1 MLTYWS
7 ELYAP
12 SGGQPPPW
20 PSSVMP
26 AYFQTLRIS
35 CNSQFAGTDYQR
47 NEPKTGKPSSFLS
60 SIHHCCLH
68 GGLQQFPQPKRE
80 VTIMER
86 LIIRYIVGYCTIPDQ
101 TTITEWK
108 GLLKAVLSKSFKQGS
123 SRATCLSELDV
134 LVKDASDWIYIN
146 TK

>member
-7 ELYAP
+7 ELSAP

-47 NEPKTGKPSSFLS
+47 NEPKTGKPLSFLS
-60 SIHHCCLH
+60 SVHRCCLR
-68 GGLQQFPQPKRE
+68 GGLQQFPQPKSE
-80 VTIMER
+80 VTITVR
-86 LIIRYIVGYCTIPDQ
+86 LIVGYWTIPDQ
-101 TTITEWK
+101 TTTTEWK
-108 GLLKAVLSKSFKQGS
+108 GLLEVILPNPS
-123 SRATCLSELDV
+123 SRATCLSELIV
-134 LVKDASDWIYIN
+134 LLKDASDEYI
-146 TK
+146 